1 MSINKNISDFIR
13 RYKDEHQMS
22 ISEIAEELSITR
34 SSVQLYL
41 KGQGNPRA
49 DTLDLLAEK
58 CGVSAAEIISA
69 PAPGWERAETVE
81 RVARLFGDLPLEQRE
96 RIIPLFLALV
106 DILAGGDHN

>member
-69 PAPGWERAETVE
+69 PAPGWER
-81 RVARLFGDLPLEQRE
+81 VARLFGDLPLEQRE

-106 DILAGGDHN
+106 DILAEGDHN